1 MVTANFES
9 AYYTFSER
17 SCQSIIDSIPNP
29 PQGSVETEKFCS
41 KLARLARKFWL
52 SNSLARLKLRSV
64 STIGY
69 GDQVQACSKLARLAR
84 KFWLA
89 KLARSLDSPL
99 GFNTTARRQM
109 YFYRETVVPIQTHHG
124 IKFLPSTL
132 AGETAGRY
140 MWHWPQSGHKTRP
153 ELTR

>member
-52 SNSLARLKLRSV
+52 SNSLARSKLRSV
-64 STIGY
+64 LTIVY

-84 KFWLA
+84 
-89 KLARSLDSPL
+89 
-99 GFNTTARRQM
+99 
-109 YFYRETVVPIQTHHG
+109 
-124 IKFLPSTL
+124 
-132 AGETAGRY
+132 
-140 MWHWPQSGHKTRP
+140 
-153 ELTR
+153 